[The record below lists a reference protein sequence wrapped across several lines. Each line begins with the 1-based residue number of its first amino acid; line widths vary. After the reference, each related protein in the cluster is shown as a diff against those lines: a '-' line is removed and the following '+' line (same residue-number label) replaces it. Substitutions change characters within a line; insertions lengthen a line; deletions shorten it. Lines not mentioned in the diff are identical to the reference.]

1 MDENQKKITPHKIRN
16 FSIIAHIDH
25 GKSTLADRL
34 LEKTNLK
41 NSNKS
46 FERILDS
53 LSLEQEKGI
62 TIKLNAV
69 QLYYPPESSEPYI
82 FNLIDTP
89 GHVDFMYEVSRS
101 LAACEGV
108 ILLVDAVKG
117 IQAQTL
123 AYYEI
128 AKKLN
133 LKILPVINK
142 IDLPHAQLETIKNQ
156 LIELLNCQGS
166 DICLI
171 SAKTGKNIDFLSFQ
185 TNESTVGKTH
195 FIGGHKHLCCSYIR
209 SGFAPLNH
217 PFPHLLVP
225 GDNSILT
232 NSIINNPDGGDF
244 FTIPFSDLKF
254 CPSFL
259 KKGSPIQDAFLV
271 KNTNRVKK
279 ITEKELGSFQIITF
293 KVLNQ
298 KKIKESAPGTYRQE
312 LEIEPF
318 SLGIEGLPEISKI
331 IFSFGYGQSLES
343 TPDSLMKTKLY
354 NSDIDNKSDSVLT
367 FSGSNEFDVDKNNNW
382 RSDSNFG
389 RFSINYWLSGGEKEK
404 KNILKIKM
412 KQEPL
417 KALIFDLLYNRY
429 YGVIIYVRIFEGEL
443 TKGQKIKFYTNQQKV
458 YQVERVGVKTPKETL
473 KDKLIA
479 GEIDNHISPLEGYQE
494 INPNVYS
501 NLYPSDSSHY
511 KEFKK
516 SLEELQIQDSSLSLE
531 AIDSQL
537 LGPGFRCG
545 FLGLLHREI
554 ICERLQK
561 EFNCEIITT
570 PPSITYRVIFS
581 NGEILE
587 TNNPQKIPTKDKIKN
602 IEELIIN
609 LEITTPQEHL
619 GDISQLCQNKRV
631 HRNFA
636 HGRAKLICES
646 LKKTLNQ
653 QTFTVPI
660 QACIGN
666 QVIARE
672 TLSALKKNVISRIHG
687 GGSDLTFGYKD
698 CDQMIRGKPY
708 HADIDKKRMR
718 TEITML
724 KIYLMPAT
732 KNKAYD
738 KPNNRT

>member
-1 MDENQKKITPHKIRN
+1 MDENQKKINPSKIRN

-46 FERILDS
+46 LERVLDS

-69 QLYYPPESSEPYI
+69 QLYYPPESPEPYI

-133 LKILPVINK
+133 LKILP
-142 IDLPHAQLETIKNQ
+142 
-156 LIELLNCQGS
+156 
-166 DICLI
+166 
-171 SAKTGKNIDFLSFQ
+171 
-185 TNESTVGKTH
+185 TNESVVGKTH

-209 SGFAPLNH
+209 SGFAPVNY

-225 GDNSILT
+225 DDNSILA

-367 FSGSNEFDVDKNNNW
+367 FSGSKEFDVDSLQEKLVNHNPDRPSNNPSPPNQHNN
-382 RSDSNFG
+382 DSTTP
-389 RFSINYWLSGGEKEK
+389 EKGNK
-404 KNILKIKM
+404 G
-412 KQEPL
+412 
-417 KALIFDLLYNRY
+417 LIIG
-429 YGVIIYVRIFEGEL
+429 GVIVILVVLVL
-443 TKGQKIKFYTNQQKV
+443 TIGFLV
-458 YQVERVGVKTPKETL
+458 VKKKKKTVLLPA
-473 KDKLIA
+473 D
-479 GEIDNHISPLEGYQE
+479 
-494 INPNVYS
+494 
-501 NLYPSDSSHY
+501 
-511 KEFKK
+511 KK
-516 SLEELQIQDSSLSLE
+516 SS
-531 AIDSQL
+531 
-537 LGPGFRCG
+537 
-545 FLGLLHREI
+545 
-554 ICERLQK
+554 
-561 EFNCEIITT
+561 
-570 PPSITYRVIFS
+570 PP
-581 NGEILE
+581 
-587 TNNPQKIPTKDKIKN
+587 
-602 IEELIIN
+602 
-609 LEITTPQEHL
+609 
-619 GDISQLCQNKRV
+619 C
-631 HRNFA
+631 
-636 HGRAKLICES
+636 
-646 LKKTLNQ
+646 
-653 QTFTVPI
+653 
-660 QACIGN
+660 
-666 QVIARE
+666 
-672 TLSALKKNVISRIHG
+672 
-687 GGSDLTFGYKD
+687 
-698 CDQMIRGKPY
+698 
-708 HADIDKKRMR
+708 
-718 TEITML
+718 
-724 KIYLMPAT
+724 
-732 KNKAYD
+732 
-738 KPNNRT
+738 